1 MKCNGKFSGRALV
14 VVAGLAIGVVPML
27 VGCDRKDATL
37 ESLSNSA
44 RTLHSSGNGGEAS
57 RKQYTEVS
65 NAMAEVA
72 KGGDRAAATASLMI
86 SVSQLGLTDA
96 EFQKYLTSESDCLAL
111 SHQIRSSLSQYLSM
125 HEAAKGAD
133 AFSVAG
139 EMGRINGDR
148 ATSQAAL
155 DKARTEKGKVDGDLT
170 TLKSDAKSRLD
181 AAQAKLAEAAKL
193 TENLARMSATEA
205 AVATQKAH
213 DIKVQ
218 AESDRRAGLE
228 LQAQAATLEPVSSE
242 WALKITQHENLLK
255 NLADSEKALQE
266 QERLAKQSAA
276 DARSD
281 AKKAG
286 DRVIELTG
294 QLQTLRSGAVDES
307 ATKALSTLKKALDAS
322 RELAKPTGNAGQAGL
337 VAGMAQQGIGE
348 LQWARAKGH
357 EAYASLLQRLTTAQP
372 ALPGA
377 ADYASKVEAAL
388 KAQTDASDA
397 AKAAFEDAQ
406 RGFERAASASTGPS
420 NAAAKE
426 QLKALAARYAKLSG
440 KASDTAVDA
449 GAATEAAAAPAP
461 AAAPA
466 ATAGASYDPELRKAI
481 ESNLAIA
488 KSMKNL
494 DDAMKAKF
502 GKGMNELMA
511 NMPGGGQAMSG
522 MSDEAMTNALAAATV
537 DAATVT
543 VNGSDATIEITGAP
557 KLTAKKMGEAW
568 VVVLPGMEAMMNN
581 PQMAAQA
588 GMIAKSMG
596 AIGKVADNLA
606 QEIKDGKHATPD
618 TAMKAF
624 MEKMMQALMGGGG

>member
-1 MKCNGKFSGRALV
+1 MMCNGKSLV
-14 VVAGLAIGVVPML
+14 VVAGMAMGVVL
-27 VGCDRKDATL
+27 AGGLSGCDRKDATL
-37 ESLSNSA
+37 ESLNDSA
-44 RTLHSSGNGGEAS
+44 RTLHSAGTGGEAS
-57 RKQYTEVS
+57 RKDYTSVS

-72 KGGDRAAATASLMI
+72 KGGDKAAATASLMI

-96 EFQKYLTSESDCLAL
+96 EFQKYMASESECLAL

-133 AFSVAG
+133 AFSVTG
-139 EMGRINGDR
+139 EMGRINGER

-155 DKARTEKGKVDGDLT
+155 DKARTEKGKIDGDLA

-181 AAQAKLAEAAKL
+181 AAAAKLADAAKL
-193 TENLARMSATEA
+193 TENIARMSATEA

-228 LQAQAATLEPVSSE
+228 LQAQAATLEPISSE
-242 WALKITQHENLLK
+242 WALKISQHENLLK

-286 DRVIELTG
+286 DRVTELTG
-294 QLQTLRSGAVDES
+294 QLQALRAGAVDEA
-307 ATKALSTLKKALDAS
+307 ATKALSTLKKSLDAS
-322 RELAKPTGNAGQAGL
+322 RELAKPTGNAAQAGL

-348 LQWARAKGH
+348 LQWARASGH
-357 EAYASLLQRLTTAQP
+357 GAYASLLQRVAQAQP

-377 ADYASKVEAAL
+377 ADYASKAEAAL
-388 KAQTDASDA
+388 KAQADASDA

-449 GAATEAAAAPAP
+449 GAAKEAAAP
-461 AAAPA
+461 AAAPVAEAPA
-466 ATAGASYDPELRKAI
+466 AAASYDPELRKAI
-481 ESNLAIA
+481 EMNLSIA
-488 KSMKNL
+488 KSMKSL
-494 DDAMKAKF
+494 DDAMKAKY
-502 GKGMNELMA
+502 GKGLKEVA
-511 NMPGGGQAMSG
+511 AAMPGGAQMASG
-522 MSDEAMTNALAAATV
+522 ADGADALANINV
-537 DAATVT
+537 DALKVT
-543 VNGSDATIEITGAP
+543 VNGDSATIELPGAP
-557 KLTAKKMGEAW
+557 SLSAKKIGGTW
-568 VVVLPGMEAMMNN
+568 LIIQPGMEAMLND
-581 PQMAAQA
+581 PAMAGQI
-588 GMIAKSMG
+588 GMMAKSMG
-596 AIGKVADNLA
+596 AVGQVANDLA
-606 QEIKDGKHATPD
+606 KEINEGKHATPEG
-618 TAMKAF
+618 AMQAF
-624 MEKMMQALMGGGG
+624 MQKMMQAMMGGGG

>member
-1 MKCNGKFSGRALV
+1 LV
-14 VVAGLAIGVVPML
+14 VLAGLAVSML
-27 VGCDRKDATL
+27 AGCDRKDATL
-37 ESLSNSA
+37 ESLSDSA
-44 RTLHSSGNGGEAS
+44 RTLQSAGHGGEAS
-57 RKQYTEVS
+57 RKDYTTVS

-86 SVSQLGLTDA
+86 SFSQLGLTDA

-133 AFSVAG
+133 AFSVAS
-139 EMGRINGDR
+139 EMGRINGER
-148 ATSQAAL
+148 AKSQAAL
-155 DKARTEKGKVDGDLT
+155 EKARSEKGKVDGDLSM
-170 TLKSDAKSRLD
+170 LRSDAKSRLD
-181 AAQAKLAEAAKL
+181 AAQAKLGEAAKL
-193 TENLARMSATEA
+193 TEGLARMTAVDA

-294 QLQTLRSGAVDES
+294 QLQALRSGAVDES
-307 ATKALSTLKKALDAS
+307 ATKALATLKKALDAS

-337 VAGMAQQGIGE
+337 LAGMAQQGIGE

-357 EAYASLLQRLTTAQP
+357 EAYASLLQRLTSAQP

-406 RGFERAASASTGPS
+406 RGFERAASTSTGPS

-440 KASDTAVDA
+440 KASDSAVDA
-449 GAATEAAAAPAP
+449 DAAKEAAAAPTPAP
-461 AAAPA
+461 EAPVAAAN
-466 ATAGASYDPELRKAI
+466 ASYDPELRKAI
-481 ESNLAIA
+481 EMNLGIA
-488 KSMKNL
+488 KSMKSL

-502 GKGMNELMA
+502 GKSMTELA
-511 NMPGGGQAMSG
+511 ASMPGGGQMMGGAN
-522 MSDEAMTNALAAATV
+522 DTEALASV
-537 DAATVT
+537 SIDAVKVT
-543 VNGSDATIEITGAP
+543 VNGDTATIEVPGGAATLSGK
-557 KLTAKKMGEAW
+557 KLGGTW
-568 VVVLPGMEAMMNN
+568 LILQPGMEAMLND
-581 PQMAAQA
+581 PAMASQVGA
-588 GMIAKSMG
+588 MAKSLG
-596 AIGKVADNLA
+596 SIGRVAEDLA
-606 QEIKDGKHATPD
+606 KEVNEGKHASPEA
-618 TAMKAF
+618 AMQAF
-624 MEKMMQALMGGGG
+624 MQKMMQAVMGGMGPGGG